1 MRVAVTTSGK
11 DMSAQVDP
19 RFGRATG
26 FLIVDTDTGGCE
38 YVDNS
43 QNMQSA
49 QGAGIQAGQTVANT
63 GVEAVL
69 TGNCGPKAFM
79 TLNAAGIKVYVGV
92 SGTVA
97 GAIDQLK
104 AGELQSA
111 DGANVGGHWM

>member
-1 MRVAVTTSGK
+1 MKVAVTTNGK
-11 DMSAQVDP
+11 DLSAQVDP
-19 RFGRATG
+19 RLGRATG
-26 FLIVDTDTGGCE
+26 FLIVDTETGEFE

-43 QNMQSA
+43 QNMQAA

-79 TLNAAGIKVYVGV
+79 ALNAAGIKIYVGV

-97 GAIDQLK
+97 EAIEK
-104 AGELQSA
+104 FRAGELQVA